1 MMNTTYTEDAN
12 TNPNQAVIRIS
23 EATQYDYEKD
33 EIRRAV
39 TYERGPFGFIDNST
53 LGDNVETDASKVG
66 GHLTIIEGTV
76 NLNCMAITLEE
87 AENLSNILAMAILA
101 YRRQLKDAY
110 NFLEITPLSVSSPV
124 SLIHS
129 GGSDDMVHVSVS
141 IRYQINVSW
150 IVSAATEAI
159 HKKTYINAITSTY
172 ENTKS

>member
-1 MMNTTYTEDAN
+1 MKLNTISNYISDAFLSFVKSFLMMNTTYTEDAN

-87 AENLSNILAMAILA
+87 AENLSNILAMVIFCMVVYPICLGVLG
-101 YRRQLKDAY
+101 YCKLKR
-110 NFLEITPLSVSSPV
+110 V
-124 SLIHS
+124 
-129 GGSDDMVHVSVS
+129 
-141 IRYQINVSW
+141 
-150 IVSAATEAI
+150 
-159 HKKTYINAITSTY
+159 KK
-172 ENTKS
+172 